1 MLRPLDRNDCEAWF
15 AYLRL
20 PEVFKGTSWNLQS
33 VDEIRQTL
41 EPYFDDGPTSPFR
54 MAIVDQTTGSLV
66 GTIGL
71 HTISQTNRS
80 AEIAY
85 DIAPTHWG
93 RGLASKICEAVTFSS
108 FDEHHMHWI
117 QATVLVGNSR
127 SERVLT
133 RCGFSY
139 QGLLRG
145 FRMVRGQPGD
155 FNIFSSLSTD
165 RLASNMGKS

>member
-15 AYLRL
+15 AYLSL
-20 PEVFKGTSWNLQS
+20 PEVFKGTSWNLKS
-33 VDEIRQTL
+33 VDDLRQTL
-41 EPYFDDGPTSPFR
+41 ESYFDDGPTSPIR
-54 MAIVDQTTGSLV
+54 MAIADQTTGLLA

-71 HTISQTNRS
+71 HTISQVNRS

-85 DIAPTHWG
+85 DVAPTHWG
-93 RGLASKICEAVTFSS
+93 RGLASKTCDAVTSWS
-108 FDEHHMHWI
+108 FDEHHMHRI

-133 RCGFSY
+133 RCGFCHE
-139 QGLLRG
+139 GLLRG

-155 FNIFSSLSTD
+155 FNIFSRLSTD
-165 RLASNMGKS
+165 SRPR